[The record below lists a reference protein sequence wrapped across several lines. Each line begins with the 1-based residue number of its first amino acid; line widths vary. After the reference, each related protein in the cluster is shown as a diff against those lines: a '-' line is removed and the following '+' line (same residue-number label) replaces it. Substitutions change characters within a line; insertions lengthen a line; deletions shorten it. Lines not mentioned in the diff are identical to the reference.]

1 MKSEPHRDIEHIEEQ
16 TFTREESVETVIQSY
31 KTVQLTMETSAPTIN
46 FLHGTYGVYQT
57 AMLVAADFLRKREPV
72 VIVDAA
78 NTTDPFF
85 IAGIFKTSGAEPEE
99 LLQRGFISR
108 CYTFYQVD
116 VTITDGLTD
125 FMRTVHSKT
134 LLVFGLLDL
143 IDDEQVAIP
152 DIHDILTRMKQTFD
166 QLKTEGISTLL
177 VSTPLRFQLKE
188 REQYFNAFK
197 GISDVTYRLDR
208 EYIHSPARRGRN
220 GTTDRNSHTAHRQ
233 RTGAVGKLSPRA
245 PKRTAGALR

>member
-1 MKSEPHRDIEHIEEQ
+1 M
-16 TFTREESVETVIQSY
+16 ETVIQSY
-31 KTVQLTMETSAPTIN
+31 KTVQMAMETSQPAIN

-72 VIVDAA
+72 VIIDAA

-85 IAGIFKTSGAEPEE
+85 IAGIFKTSGMEPEE

-116 VTITDGLTD
+116 VTVTDGMSD
-125 FMRTVHSKT
+125 FMRKVQAKT
-134 LLVFGLLDL
+134 LLVFGLLDQ

-152 DIHDILTRMKQTFD
+152 DIHDILMRMKQTFD
-166 QLKTEGISTLL
+166 QLKTEGVSTLL
-177 VSTPLRFQLKE
+177 VSTPLHFQLKE
-188 REQYFNAFK
+188 REHYFNAFK
-197 GISDVTYRLDR
+197 GIADVTYRIDR
-208 EYIHSPARRGRN
+208 EYSHSPAKRGRN
-220 GTTDRNSHTAHRQ
+220 GTTDRNSHTAYRQ
-233 RTGAVGKLSPRA
+233 RAGAVGKLPPRA